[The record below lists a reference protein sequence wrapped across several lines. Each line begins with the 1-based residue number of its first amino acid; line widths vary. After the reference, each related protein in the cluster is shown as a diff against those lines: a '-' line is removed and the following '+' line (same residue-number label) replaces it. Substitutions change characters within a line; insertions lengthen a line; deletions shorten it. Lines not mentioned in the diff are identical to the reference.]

1 MEGGR
6 MPFLSFP
13 LRLREGGTLHR
24 TEESSA
30 LLAFLHAM
38 AITPGGSWTAC
49 PNFGFR
55 DLLESGRQRADSPRL
70 AMERANRAFDDLGI
84 VGYRVQEIAR
94 ENTQRSDFD
103 VYSVTLIATSS
114 AETYSTRIS
123 AEPA

>member
-1 MEGGR
+1 

-30 LLAFLHAM
+30 LLSFLHVM
-38 AITPGGSWTAC
+38 AITPGGSWAAC

-84 VGYRVQEIAR
+84 TGYRVQEIVR

-103 VYSVTLIATSS
+103 VYSVTLEATHS